1 MTEGVPDSPVEGQ
14 AVGSS
19 GPGATVRV
27 AACTTPVRLADPAA
41 NAETILE
48 VAHTCAERS
57 VSLVAFPELA
67 LTGYSIDDLFL
78 QDVVLEAAEAALE
91 RIVEASA
98 RLPSAMVLGVPLRHA
113 GRLYNTAVIVHR
125 GRLLGVVPKVHLPN
139 YREFYERRYFAS
151 GDGTDGSIIRVGRHS
166 APFGPDLLFVAEER
180 PRLIIHVE
188 ICEDMWVPKQPSAL
202 GALAGATVL
211 VNLSASNIT
220 VGKADTRRMLCQAQ
234 SARCTAAYLYTA
246 SGEGESTTDLAW
258 DGQTS
263 IYEDGVLLAE
273 TSRFE
278 PGARLAVADVDVNR
292 LNDARARSDIFAQ
305 CRAGYQAQVARF
317 RRVPLRFGIDTDLRG
332 ADDRLVGKVPVPAC
346 GASEHH
352 GPGS

>member
-1 MTEGVPDSPVEGQ
+1 MTEGVPDSPVEVQ
-14 AVGSS
+14 AIGSS
-19 GPGATVRV
+19 GPGAAVRV
-27 AACTTPVRLADPAA
+27 AACTTPVYLADPAA
-41 NAETILE
+41 NADTLLE

-78 QDVVLEAAEAALE
+78 QDVVLDAAETAVE
-91 RIVEASA
+91 RVVEASA
-98 RLPSAMVLGVPLRHA
+98 HLPSVMVLGVPLRRA
-113 GRLYNTAVIVHR
+113 GRVYNTAVIIHR
-125 GRLLGVVPKVHLPN
+125 GKLLGVVPKVHLPN

-151 GDGTDGSIIRVGRHS
+151 GNGTDGSVIRVGRHA
-166 APFGPDLLFVAEER
+166 APFGPDLLFVAEDR
-180 PRLIIHVE
+180 PGLIVHVE

-263 IYEDGVLLAE
+263 IYEDGILLAE

-278 PGARLAVADVDVNR
+278 PGARLAVADVDVDR

-305 CRAGYQAQVARF
+305 CRALHEAQVARF
-317 RRVPLRFGIDTDLRG
+317 RRIGYGEQWGYARRSAMAG
-332 ADDRLVGKVPVPAC
+332 
-346 GASEHH
+346 
-352 GPGS
+352 

>member
-1 MTEGVPDSPVEGQ
+1 MADDVPDSPVVVQ
-14 AVGSS
+14 DTGSS
-19 GPGATVRV
+19 GPSATVRV

-48 VAHTCAERS
+48 VARTCAERS

-78 QDVVLEAAEAALE
+78 QDVILDAAEAAVE
-91 RIVEASA
+91 RVVEASVH
-98 RLPSAMVLGVPLRHA
+98 LPSLMVLGVPLRHA
-113 GRLYNTAVIVHR
+113 GRIYNTAVIIHR
-125 GRLLGVVPKVHLPN
+125 GELLGVVPKVHLPN

-151 GDGTDGSIIRVGRHS
+151 GNGTDGSFIRVGRYS
-166 APFGPDLLFVAEER
+166 APFGPDLLFVAEDR
-180 PRLIIHVE
+180 PGLIVHVE

-263 IYEDGVLLAE
+263 IYEDGILLAE

-278 PGARLAVADVDVNR
+278 PGARLAVADVDVDG

-305 CRAGYQAQVARF
+305 CRAIHEAQVARF
-317 RRVPLRFGIDTDLRG
+317 RRIGYGEQWGRVRRSAMAG
-332 ADDRLVGKVPVPAC
+332 
-346 GASEHH
+346 
-352 GPGS
+352 

>member
-1 MTEGVPDSPVEGQ
+1 MTDDVPDNPVEVH
-14 AVGSS
+14 AVESS
-19 GPGATVRV
+19 GPGAAVRV
-27 AACTTPVRLADPAA
+27 AACTTPVHLADPAA
-41 NAETILE
+41 NADILLE
-48 VAHTCAERS
+48 VARTCAERS

-78 QDVVLEAAEAALE
+78 QDVVLDAAEAAVE
-91 RIVEASA
+91 RVVEASA
-98 RLPSAMVLGVPLRHA
+98 HLPSVMVLGVPLRHA
-113 GRLYNTAVIVHR
+113 GRVYNTAVIIHR
-125 GRLLGVVPKVHLPN
+125 GKLLGVVPKVHLPN
-139 YREFYERRYFAS
+139 YREFYEHRYFAS
-151 GDGTDGSIIRVGRHS
+151 GNGTDGSVIRLGRHS
-166 APFGPDLLFVAEER
+166 VPFGPDLLFVAEDR
-180 PRLIIHVE
+180 PGLIVHVE
-188 ICEDMWVPKQPSAL
+188 ICEDVWVPKQPSAL

-278 PGARLAVADVDVNR
+278 PGARLAVANVDVDR

-305 CRAGYQAQVARF
+305 CRTLHEAQVARF
-317 RRVPLRFGIDTDLRG
+317 RRIGYGEQWGYVRRNGIT
-332 ADDRLVGKVPVPAC
+332 C
-346 GASEHH
+346 
-352 GPGS
+352 